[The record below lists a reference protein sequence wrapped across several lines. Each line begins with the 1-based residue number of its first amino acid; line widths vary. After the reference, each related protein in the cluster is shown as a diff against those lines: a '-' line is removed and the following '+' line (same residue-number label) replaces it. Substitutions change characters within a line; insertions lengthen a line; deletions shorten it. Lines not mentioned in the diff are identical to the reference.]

1 MTITHEHVVGQTDRP
16 AAILPTTDGHPLY
29 TRYCTAPRPVH
40 RVGEPSFLHAMLVA
54 TWLGRLIDPLPH
66 HAGAKGKR

>member
-1 MTITHEHVVGQTDRP
+1 MTITHERAAGQADRP
-16 AAILPTTDGHPLY
+16 VDTLPGADGRPLY
-29 TRYCTAPRPVH
+29 TRYCTAPRPAH

-66 HAGAKGKR
+66 HMRAKGRS